1 MQPDSFEQLL
11 LELVNA
17 ERAKVG
23 AQPLAFNA
31 HLLASSENHS
41 EWMIASDVFSTR
53 GPEAPTQPTGWKLP
67 GIALPANGGLAK
79 ISPGQAHG
87 HRQVFRMRYN
97 CYIRTS

>member
-23 AQPLAFNA
+23 AQPLAFNS

-41 EWMIASDVFSTR
+41 EWMIASDVFSHT
-53 GPEAPTQPTGWKLP
+53 GSGGSDPTDRMETAGYRFTGEWRS
-67 GIALPANGGLAK
+67 GK
-79 ISPGQAHG
+79 ISPGQAYG
-87 HRQVFRMRYN
+87 LRQAFRMRYN
-97 CYIRTS
+97 CYTRTS